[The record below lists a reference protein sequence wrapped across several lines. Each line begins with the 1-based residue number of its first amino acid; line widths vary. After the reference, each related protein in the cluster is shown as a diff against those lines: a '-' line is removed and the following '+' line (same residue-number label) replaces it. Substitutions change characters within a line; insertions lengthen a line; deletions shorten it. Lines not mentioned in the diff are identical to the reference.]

1 MLEKKREN
9 KRENKRN
16 GINIFRLIKEFF
28 FIIVGIGLAGFGLKG
43 FLIPSGFIDGGVT
56 GISLLIHFLT
66 PLNLSLLILVINLP
80 FILLARKQ
88 IGKVFAIK
96 TFIAIILL
104 SVSLLFIKYPIITLD
119 KLLVA
124 IFGGFLLGA
133 GIGLSVRGGS
143 VLDGTE
149 VLSVY
154 LNRKTGF
161 SVGEI
166 VFFINIIIFSVA
178 AVFLGIETAL
188 YSILT
193 YLVASK
199 SIDLIAHGIEEYTG
213 LTIISDKNKEIR
225 RKLFDFGNGVTIYK
239 GNKGYADEKDK
250 REIDILFTIVTRLEV
265 SKIKAA
271 IKEIDKTAL
280 IIEENISDIEG
291 GFIKRRKPK
300 ITK

>member
-1 MLEKKREN
+1 MIGQKVGSKAYNL
-9 KRENKRN
+9 
-16 GINIFRLIKEFF
+16 FKEFF
-28 FIIVGIGLAGFGLKG
+28 LIFLGIASAGFGLKG

-56 GISLLIHFLT
+56 GISLLVHFIT

-80 FILLARKQ
+80 FIFLARKQ
-88 IGKVFAIK
+88 IGKVFALK
-96 TFIAIILL
+96 TLFAIIVL
-104 SVSLLFIKYPIITLD
+104 SLSLIWINYPIITLD
-119 KLLVA
+119 KVLVA
-124 IFGGFLLGA
+124 IFGGFFLGA

-149 VLSVY
+149 ILSIY

-161 SVGEI
+161 SMGEI

-178 AVFLGIETAL
+178 AIFLGIETAL

-199 SIDLIAHGIEEYTG
+199 AIDFVSHGMEEYTG
-213 LTIISDKNKEIR
+213 ITIISNKSEEV
-225 RKLFDFGNGVTIYK
+225 RKKLTQDFGSGVTIYK
-239 GNKGYADEKDK
+239 GNRGYADEKNK
-250 REIDILFTIVTRLEV
+250 KEIDIIFTIVTRLEV
-265 SKIKAA
+265 FKIK
-271 IKEIDKTAL
+271 KEIRNIDPHAL
-280 IIEENISDIEG
+280 VIEESISEIEG

>member
-1 MLEKKREN
+1 MLNKKRGKFITFN
-9 KRENKRN
+9 
-16 GINIFRLIKEFF
+16 LLKEFF
-28 FIIVGIGLAGFGLKG
+28 LIFVGIGLAGFGLKG

-66 PLNLSLLILVINLP
+66 PINLSLLIFIINLP
-80 FILLARKQ
+80 FIFLARKQ
-88 IGKVFAIK
+88 IGKTFALKTFFAI
-96 TFIAIILL
+96 IVL
-104 SVSLLFIKYPIITLD
+104 SLSLLWINYPIITLD

-149 VLSVY
+149 ILSVY

-161 SVGEI
+161 SIGEI
-166 VFFINIIIFSVA
+166 VFFINVIIFSVA

-199 SIDLIAHGIEEYTG
+199 SIDFISHGIEEYTG

-225 RKLFDFGNGVTIYK
+225 EKLFEMGNGVTIYK
-239 GNKGYADEKDK
+239 GNKGYANERDK
-250 REIDILFTIVTRLEV
+250 KEIDILFTIVTRLEV
-265 SKIKAA
+265 FKIKKA
-271 IKEIDKTAL
+271 IQSIDLHAL
-280 IIEENISDIEG
+280 IIEESISEIEG
-291 GFIKRRKPK
+291 GFIKKRKPRIIK
-300 ITK
+300 

>member
-1 MLEKKREN
+1 MPDKKRGRILTFN
-9 KRENKRN
+9 L
-16 GINIFRLIKEFF
+16 FKEFF
-28 FIIVGIGLAGFGLKG
+28 LILIGIISAGFGLKG
-43 FLIPSGFIDGGVT
+43 FLIPSGLIDGGVT

-66 PLNLSLLILVINLP
+66 PINLSLLIFVINIP

-88 IGKVFAIK
+88 IGKIFAIK
-96 TFIAIILL
+96 TFFAIVVL
-104 SVSLLFIKYPIITLD
+104 SLSLLWINYPIITMD
-119 KLLVA
+119 KILVA

-149 VLSVY
+149 ILSVY

-161 SVGEI
+161 SMGEI
-166 VFFINIIIFSVA
+166 IFFINVIIFSFA
-178 AVFLGIETAL
+178 AIFLGIEVAL

-199 SIDLIAHGIEEYTG
+199 SIDFVSHGMEEYTG

-225 RKLFDFGNGVTIYK
+225 KRLFELGNGVTIYK

-250 REIDILFTIVTRLEV
+250 KEIDILFTIVTRLEIF
-265 SKIKAA
+265 KIKKA
-271 IKEIDKTAL
+271 IQLIDPTTL
-280 IIEENISDIEG
+280 IVEESISEIEG
-291 GFIKRRKPK
+291 GFIKKRKPR